1 MDTHRPAP
9 DHHRHPRHGRR
20 RRRRAGGVDRRCR
33 RARRLHRADDL
44 GAGRRA
50 AHRRDQL
57 LRRAVSQARRQGQ
70 LAGAGAGADA
80 DAGRRRHRDRV
91 GADGGRPRRAARAR
105 HARPHHLHRL
115 DQPRLFDDR
124 ADRAGRR
131 PRRFRGA
138 ARRLQGRRQA
148 HHPRRHGATGRSDRQ
163 RDLGRA
169 VRRARRRQ
177 GAADAAHGVRGGDP
191 SRRRRRQGKHR
202 GVRRG
207 LCRGRRRA
215 AAGQG
220 SRRRSSRISL
230 LPSRR

>member
-1 MDTHRPAP
+1 M
-9 DHHRHPRHGRR
+9 
-20 RRRRAGGVDRRCR
+20 DRRCR
-33 RARRLHRADDL
+33 RARGLHRADDL

-57 LRRAVSQARRQGQ
+57 LRRAVSQARRQGE
-70 LAGAGAGADA
+70 LARPGAGAHA
-80 DAGRRRHRDRV
+80 DAGRRRHRHCL
-91 GADGGRPRRAARAR
+91 GADGGRPRRAARPG

-115 DQPRLFDDR
+115 DQPGLFDDR

-138 ARRLQGRRQA
+138 AGRLPRGGQA

-177 GAADAAHGVRGGDP
+177 GAADAAHGVRGRDP

-215 AAGQG
+215 AAGQDRDAG
-220 SRRRSSRISL
+220 GRRASP